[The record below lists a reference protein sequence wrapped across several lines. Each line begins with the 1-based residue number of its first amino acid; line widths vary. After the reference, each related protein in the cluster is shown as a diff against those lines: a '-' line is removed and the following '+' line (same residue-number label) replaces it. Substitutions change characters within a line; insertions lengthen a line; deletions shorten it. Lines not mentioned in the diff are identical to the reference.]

1 MLLDED
7 PATLIHHTISNF
19 NIQPDKAALSRIS
32 SSLSTLEESRS
43 LRLRD
48 SETALRKL
56 TRQLNTLQ
64 SQHKEAVVAHD
75 GGSQHAAEIVDLDT
89 RKFRVAKQVRDAEEE
104 SERLEGELERLRG
117 ELERVEG
124 EGVEGGEAVRRSRG
138 VDDPTILRLWLYRS
152 LGITLEQDEAGNYNK
167 ATIANTK
174 KGDVHVLNMDP
185 KFSKY
190 FYADYFWEHM
200 QG

>member
-1 MLLDED
+1 M
-7 PATLIHHTISNF
+7 
-19 NIQPDKAALSRIS
+19 SRIS

-48 SETALRKL
+48 SEAALRKL

-75 GGSQHAAEIVDLDT
+75 GGAQHAAEIVDLDT

-117 ELERVEG
+117 ELERVDG

-138 VDDPTILRLWLYRS
+138 VDDPT
-152 LGITLEQDEAGNYNK
+152 
-167 ATIANTK
+167 
-174 KGDVHVLNMDP
+174 V
-185 KFSKY
+185 
-190 FYADYFWEHM
+190 
-200 QG
+200 